1 MQKLDLNIYRNRKVS
16 TLFGFI
22 DFSYAYFL
30 IRLLAGLFK
39 TIKINRSLNVTW
51 LPQVFAVLQIVLILS
66 IFVSTVLYFSNKIET
81 YYMYFGQII
90 LRFVFAM
97 PSLGLLLKINYFVKN
112 VTFQRILLIFC
123 LALDFV
129 RLVFTIIIIKKSKS
143 EVKEKTKSQE

>member
-1 MQKLDLNIYRNRKVS
+1 MEKLDLNIYRNRNVS
-16 TLFGFI
+16 LFFGFI

-51 LPQVFAVLQIVLILS
+51 LPQFFAVLQIVLILS
-66 IFVSTVLYFSNKIET
+66 IFVSTVLYFSNKIVA